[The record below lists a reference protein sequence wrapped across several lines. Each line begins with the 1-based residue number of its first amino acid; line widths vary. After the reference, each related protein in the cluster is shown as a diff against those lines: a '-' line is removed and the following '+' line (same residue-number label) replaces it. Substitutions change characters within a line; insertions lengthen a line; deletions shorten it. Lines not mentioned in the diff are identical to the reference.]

1 MCAEHRV
8 HPKLQSQGD
17 LGFES
22 MVSTVLFLMG
32 VGRSVGNVWIFF
44 PFLTLL
50 IDLLLYHQLLST
62 GNKKLQVCNFE
73 CFQNERCAATL
84 GTLLG
89 VLSADAGTGCT
100 VGVEAIFLSGL
111 IQEQPVWKSLIQGQA
126 TVCL

>member
-1 MCAEHRV
+1 
-8 HPKLQSQGD
+8 
-17 LGFES
+17 

-32 VGRSVGNVWIFF
+32 VGRSVGNVRTLFF

-62 GNKKLQVCNFE
+62 GNKKLQVRDFE
-73 CFQNERCAATL
+73 CFQNERCASATL

-100 VGVEAIFLSGL
+100 MGVEAIFLSGQ
-111 IQEQPVWKSLIQGQA
+111 IQEQPVWKGLIQGQA